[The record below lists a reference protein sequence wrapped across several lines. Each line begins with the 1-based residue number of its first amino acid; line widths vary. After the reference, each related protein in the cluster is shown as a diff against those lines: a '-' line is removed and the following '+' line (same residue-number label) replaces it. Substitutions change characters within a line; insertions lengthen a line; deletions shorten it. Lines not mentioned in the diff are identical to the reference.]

1 MKMKKTIAASLIV
14 VISLALAVVCAG
26 CTTSTTSSPSPG
38 TTTTALSSGTVARD
52 AAAALG
58 GNASNAAALSDATN
72 LSVAQGQNFT
82 IQLQS
87 NPSTGYQWKPTY
99 NNASITLVNQTYVAS
114 SSSLLG
120 APGADVFTFQA
131 PQTGTSVITFNYV
144 SPANQT
150 TNSVNYT
157 INSTTLNV
165 STVNAV
171 YVSQGQNFTI
181 PLQSNPSTGYHWEL
195 SLYDNSTLKFV
206 NETFVSSVSTSSTVV
221 GAGGTDLWT
230 FQAIHTG
237 TGGIILSEISP
248 ANETTNGVVYSVL
261 ITS

>member
-1 MKMKKTIAASLIV
+1 MKKTIVASLIV
-14 VISLALAVVCAG
+14 VILLALGVACAG
-26 CTTSTTSSPSPG
+26 CTSSTTSSPSPG
-38 TTTTALSSGTVARD
+38 TTTALSSATVARD

-72 LSVAQGQNFT
+72 LTVAQGQNFT

-120 APGADVFTFQA
+120 APGADVFTFQGT
-131 PQTGTSVITFNYV
+131 QTGTSVIKFSYV

-157 INSTTLNV
+157 IDCTTSV
-165 STVNAV
+165 TYSVNGV
-171 YVSQGQNFTI
+171 LVSQGQDFTI

-195 SLYDNSTLKFV
+195 TLYDNSTLTLV
-206 NETFVSSVSTSSTVV
+206 NQTFVSSVSTSSAVV
-221 GAGGTDLWT
+221 GAGGTDLFT
-230 FQAIHTG
+230 FQGTQTG
-237 TGGIILSEISP
+237 TGGILFSEISP
-248 ANETTNGVVYSVL
+248 ANETTNLVIYSVV
-261 ITS
+261 IQS